1 MILVIAI
8 TIMIVIDMEGKT
20 GIGTVYHAPLVLHPH
35 EAIGTSLVER
45 TVMMSAREEIEA
57 ILKVEVGAEVGM
69 LGDEIET
76 ACVIVDVIVTPARDT
91 DLMRVQKIRMVE
103 GEVSD
108 IPILTATV
116 VERAVLMNDEREDPN
131 PNPVPD
137 LILCLHP
144 GLDLDLG
151 RDLVPCPDHRDRDQ
165 NLHLGQCQDQG
176 LAIGRV
182 EIEVEIA
189 IPVKDVHDHPV
200 QIVAITDQGE
210 AEGMEEGTTVTD
222 HVRIGRE
229 GALREV

>member
-8 TIMIVIDMEGKT
+8 TIMIVIDTEGKT

-57 ILKVEVGAEVGM
+57 ILEAEVGAEVGM

-76 ACVIVDVIVTPARDT
+76 ACVIVDVIATPARDT
-91 DLMRVQKIRMVE
+91 DLMRVQKIPMVE
-103 GEVSD
+103 GEVGD
-108 IPILTATV
+108 IPILIATV
-116 VERAVLMNDEREDPN
+116 AERAVIMNDERED

-151 RDLVPCPDHRDRDQ
+151 RDLVPCLDHRDQDQ

-176 LAIGRV
+176 LAIDLRV

-189 IPVKDVHDHPV
+189 TPVKDVHDHPV

-210 AEGMEEGTTVTD
+210 AEGTEEGTTVTD